1 MPMDIEA
8 EVAAALILQQLSSLR
23 SPQLLALH
31 QSFGSFSA
39 VFAADSAEIKRIIP
53 DKALRDLDLHRRAPA
68 PLAEKAQEV
77 IDQCRCQGIVVLPL
91 GDQRY
96 PSLLRE
102 IDRPPPLLFIKGDP
116 MLLALPQIAIVGSR
130 NATASGRENAR
141 SFAAALAASG
151 FVITSGLALGI
162 DGAAHS
168 GALERG
174 KTIAVTGCGV
184 DVVYPRAHMELHHRI
199 ITEGGAVVSEFPPA
213 MPPLAGHFPRRNR
226 IISGLSAGV
235 LVVEAASRSGSL
247 ITARCAMEQGREV
260 FAIPGS
266 IHNVASKGCHQLL
279 KQGATLVESAS
290 DIVEQ
295 LGGILSYLNQQ
306 SEPEESADTTEIDNP
321 LLQIIGFDPVAVDT
335 LVARS
340 GLDVAGLNEQL
351 LMLELAGRIEL
362 QAGKVTRIR

>member
-1 MPMDIEA
+1 MPMDIDA
-8 EVAAALILQQLSSLR
+8 EIAAALILQQLSSLR
-23 SPQLLALH
+23 SSQLLALH
-31 QSFGSFSA
+31 QSFGSFAA
-39 VFAADSAEIKRIIP
+39 VLAADPAETKPILP
-53 DKALRDLDLHRRAPA
+53 VKAWRDLYAHRRAPE
-68 PLAEKAQEV
+68 LLEEKAQEV
-77 IDQCRCQGIVVLPL
+77 IDQCRRQNIVVLPL

-130 NATASGRENAR
+130 SATAGGRENAR
-141 SFAAALAASG
+141 NFAAALAASG
-151 FVITSGLALGI
+151 FVVTSGLALGI

-184 DVVYPRAHMELHHRI
+184 DVVYPRTHMELYHRI
-199 ITEGGAVVSEFPPA
+199 INEGGAVVSEFLPA
-213 MPPLAGHFPRRNR
+213 MPPLPGHFPRRNR

-266 IHNVASKGCHQLL
+266 IHSAASKGCHQLL
-279 KQGATLVESAS
+279 RQGATLVETAA

-295 LGGILSYLNQQ
+295 LGGMLSYLDQQNQSQ
-306 SEPEESADTTEIDNP
+306 EAVDTAELDNP
-321 LLQIIGFDPVAVDT
+321 LLQIIGFDPVAIDT

-340 GLDVAGLNEQL
+340 GLDVAALNEQL
-351 LMLELAGRIEL
+351 LMLELAGKIEL